1 MVPHAASG
9 SSFGNSRRRR
19 HGAWDGSSAM
29 VELPG
34 FPDAGDGF
42 SPHPHA
48 AGNDAVGDRCV
59 APPRACVLGTIMS
72 PQNFN
77 FMFYG
82 FTVAWLIIIGYV
94 ISIALREKKLR
105 QELDRVKR
113 MVEENEQANTRR
125 Q

>member
-1 MVPHAASG
+1 
-9 SSFGNSRRRR
+9 
-19 HGAWDGSSAM
+19 
-29 VELPG
+29 
-34 FPDAGDGF
+34 
-42 SPHPHA
+42 
-48 AGNDAVGDRCV
+48 
-59 APPRACVLGTIMS
+59 MS

-125 Q
+125 RP

>member
-1 MVPHAASG
+1 M
-9 SSFGNSRRRR
+9 RC
-19 HGAWDGSSAM
+19 
-29 VELPG
+29 
-34 FPDAGDGF
+34 
-42 SPHPHA
+42 
-48 AGNDAVGDRCV
+48 AVTRT
-59 APPRACVLGTIMS
+59 RFKERSLS
-72 PQNFN
+72 PQNFT